1 MYIFGCEDTTT
12 IIMDYLKRKETRSL
26 LCVNKNFNNIKNNG
40 YHSIRVIQDF
50 IRKNKKIKC
59 HENKYNCRKI
69 SFQELYNNTHKYI
82 GRTIQFIIRYH
93 KCSPTKEIDPILWHC
108 KLGGIHLPYDY
119 GFFRP
124 REKGI
129 LALHVGHI
137 QDNIYSNRK
146 CRTFHSNN
154 PNSFT
159 FFNQKNEIYP
169 HSLRI
174 ID

>member
-1 MYIFGCEDTTT
+1 MHIFGCEDTTT
-12 IIMDYLKRKETRSL
+12 RVMDYLTREETRPL
-26 LCVNKNFNNIKNNG
+26 MCVNNDFNNIRNNG

-69 SFQELYNNTHKYI
+69 SFQELYNNTNKYI

-93 KCSPTKEIDPILWHC
+93 KCSPTKEIDPILWHS
-108 KLGGIHLPYDY
+108 KLGGIHNPYDNV
-119 GFFRP
+119 FRP

-129 LALHVGHI
+129 LAINVGYT
-137 QDNIYSNRK
+137 QDNIYSNHK
-146 CRTFHSNN
+146 YRTFHSNN
-154 PNSFT
+154 PNSFI
-159 FFNQKNEIYP
+159 FFNQKNDIYP